1 MHGGGYAFHAAV
13 SRRFADMLAALLGL
27 RVFAPDYRLT
37 PEHPHPAQIE
47 DALAAFRHLLACG
60 IDPKDI
66 VVIGDS
72 AGGHLALML
81 LQALRDAGLP
91 QPMLAIGLCP
101 WTDTGNR
108 GESLR
113 ANDRYDLVQGYM
125 ALRFGEWLAR
135 AGAFTREELSPIH
148 QDFSGLAPLYL
159 QGGGREVLIDM
170 IRDFASVVA
179 RQDCDV
185 TLDVWPQMTHDF
197 QAHGR
202 TRPESGEAIDRIRA
216 AIAHY
221 RARDVRTP
229 FETCAQTELRS
240 VRGSPEAAYFAE
252 AASNSS

>member
-1 MHGGGYAFHAAV
+1 
-13 SRRFADMLAALLGL
+13 MLAALLGL
-27 RVFAPDYRLT
+27 RVFAPDCRLT

-47 DALAAFRHLLACG
+47 DALAAYRHLLACG

-108 GESLR
+108 GKSLR
-113 ANDRYDLVQGYM
+113 ANDRYDLVQGSM